1 MRSKKTIW
9 KPASSRPAV
18 RGGAHA
24 YRKKQGA
31 RPYHAGGNHSFDPDR
46 PAREDPAKTT
56 AARPVPAAVPAAAAP
71 HPRRHPIRAAFAV
84 LGSLVAMLL
93 IFCFGAV
100 SILCLGPSPAAR
112 DLFVNTVMETS
123 AAKFLAR
130 IYFSPEEIQQ
140 ILDRNAVVEQ
150 QAVTE
155 KTEFTP
161 QDPAEDTPEIELV
174 EVSGATFKGKMLIVR
189 DPSRVKL
196 SVAPVFDPDL
206 PGLRVEEHAEQ
217 SGAVA
222 TINGGGFLDEG
233 GVGTGGMPLGLVI
246 KDGVLLSG
254 GKNTRSTIVGF
265 DADNQLIVGTLTGQ
279 ECLDRG
285 IRDAVA
291 FGPAFI
297 VNGEPMDVAGSGGGL
312 NPRTALG
319 QRADGAVL
327 MLVIDGRQASSIGAT
342 YKDCIDVMLEYG
354 AINAGNLDGG
364 SSSMLVYEGEVQNV
378 CASLYGSRPM
388 PTAFV
393 VI

>member
-1 MRSKKTIW
+1 M
-9 KPASSRPAV
+9 
-18 RGGAHA
+18 
-24 YRKKQGA
+24 
-31 RPYHAGGNHSFDPDR
+31 
-46 PAREDPAKTT
+46 
-56 AARPVPAAVPAAAAP
+56 
-71 HPRRHPIRAAFAV
+71 
-84 LGSLVAMLL
+84 
-93 IFCFGAV
+93 
-100 SILCLGPSPAAR
+100 
-112 DLFVNTVMETS
+112 
-123 AAKFLAR
+123 
-130 IYFSPEEIQQ
+130 
-140 ILDRNAVVEQ
+140 
-150 QAVTE
+150 
-155 KTEFTP
+155 
-161 QDPAEDTPEIELV
+161 
-174 EVSGATFKGKMLIVR
+174 
-189 DPSRVKL
+189 
-196 SVAPVFDPDL
+196 
-206 PGLRVEEHAEQ
+206 
-217 SGAVA
+217 
-222 TINGGGFLDEG
+222 
-233 GVGTGGMPLGLVI
+233 
-246 KDGVLLSG
+246 
-254 GKNTRSTIVGF
+254 GF

-312 NPRTALG
+312 NPRTVLG

>member
-1 MRSKKTIW
+1 MSGEKKIW
-9 KPASSRPAV
+9 KPDAAYRTASGGPAHMRGRQDADPHRPKRAA
-18 RGGAHA
+18 GAAHA
-24 YRKKQGA
+24 AQLQPQPEPSAAPARGA
-31 RPYHAGGNHSFDPDR
+31 RRR
-46 PAREDPAKTT
+46 PRGRR
-56 AARPVPAAVPAAAAP
+56 RPV
-71 HPRRHPIRAAFAV
+71 RAALAV
-84 LGSLVAMLL
+84 LGSLLGILL
-93 IFCFGAV
+93 LFFFGAV
-100 SILCLGPSPAAR
+100 SVICLGPSPAAR

-130 IYFSPEEIQQ
+130 IYFSPEEIQK
-140 ILDRNAVVEQ
+140 ILERNAVIEQ
-150 QAVTE
+150 QSVTE

-161 QDPAEDTPEIELV
+161 AQDAQEGPEIELV
-174 EVSGATFKGKMLIVR
+174 DVSGATFKGKMLIVR

-196 SVAPVFDPDL
+196 SVAPVFDPEL

-217 SGAVA
+217 SSAVA
-222 TINGGGFLDEG
+222 AINGGGFADEG
-233 GVGTGGMPLGLVI
+233 GVGKGGMPLGLVI
-246 KDGVLLSG
+246 KDGELLNGSLS
-254 GKNTRSTIVGF
+254 TRSSIVGF
-265 DADNQLIVGTLTGQ
+265 DRDNQLIVGTMTGQ

-297 VNGEPMDVAGSGGGL
+297 VNGEPLDVAGSGGGL
-312 NPRTALG
+312 NPRTVLG

-327 MLVIDGRQASSIGAT
+327 MLVIDGRQSHSIGAT

-364 SSSMLVYEGEVQNV
+364 SSSVLIYEGEMQNV
-378 CASLYGSRPM
+378 CASLYGSRPL